1 MAKIYDLDHRA
12 EILSQVH
19 DSLLFQYPYDD
30 LSGLEIFCYQAMDAM
45 EPKLKAVGDG
55 IERNFYVYTDI
66 KIGFDAAK
74 MHDSTFTTVM
84 DDVEKLSKLRKD
96 DEVYRVAEVAV

>member
-1 MAKIYDLDHRA
+1 
-12 EILSQVH
+12 
-19 DSLLFQYPYDD
+19 
-30 LSGLEIFCYQAMDAM
+30 MDAM